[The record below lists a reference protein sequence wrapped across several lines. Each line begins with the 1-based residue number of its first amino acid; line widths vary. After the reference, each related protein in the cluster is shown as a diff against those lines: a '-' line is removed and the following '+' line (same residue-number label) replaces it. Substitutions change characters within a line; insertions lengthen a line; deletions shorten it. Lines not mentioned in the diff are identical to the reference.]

1 MTAFLKQVAEFYYNQ
16 KELESTCFVLPN
28 RRSTVFFRKYLGECV
43 RKDGTPLAVPRLYT
57 INDFFCQVHGTEI
70 TDRVRLLMVL
80 YHCYKALYP
89 QAEPL
94 DEFIFWGDMLL
105 ADFGDVDKYLA
116 DPRVLFQN
124 VADLKSIQDN
134 YSYLSDT
141 QREAIGHFLAH
152 FQGRKPG
159 PVKERFLSLWNIL
172 YPLYR
177 SFNEELDRR
186 GMAYEGKVY
195 RALAERLKSEIPA
208 RDLLEP
214 VFPDTEK
221 YVFVGLNALNLCEQL
236 LLGKMRDAGLAAFV
250 WDYSSEEI
258 RDPQNKSSL
267 FLSQNV
273 RDFPPEFVPDPEGL
287 GKPDIRVVSVPS
299 AVGQAK
305 LAPWILEE
313 IAGEAGN
320 DMETAFVLPDE
331 TLLLPLLNAIPP
343 EHDSI
348 NVTMGYPMRDSAVYT
363 LVDAIGQMQLHLR
376 KREEGWYFYHRSV
389 HALLSASLFRQLL
402 TPEETAIVAAV
413 KQAGKYYIP
422 LKDLQGGPL
431 LDLVFRPVYTQPKEA
446 SAAQNHATEQYLS
459 AIIGYVGRHLGPEG
473 EKMLEL
479 DFAKRCHTVLN
490 MLADI
495 DLPLLPA
502 SHLRVLDGLLQGQ
515 SVPFRGEPLQGLQI
529 MGPLETRALDFRNL
543 VILSANEGTFP
554 RKSFQS
560 SFIPPELRKGFGLPT
575 HEYQDAVWAYY
586 FYRMIQRAQNVWLVY
601 DSRTEGLKSGEES
614 RYIKQLEYHF
624 HLPVKHF
631 TASAE
636 MCPLP
641 PVPDIPKTEEHIRL
655 IREKEL
661 SATALQA
668 YLACPAKFYYRE
680 VEGLESEEE
689 VAESLD
695 AGMLGNVF
703 HKVMQDLYRPWLGK
717 LLPLNEII
725 RMRDGKDQ
733 LRRLIRTRVMEEM
746 KTVEV
751 TGRNLVLEEVL
762 LDYVTGTLDH
772 DRRLLADAG
781 AEGFRILGLESRRKA
796 DFHGFHFKGFVDR
809 IDSYIP
815 GEIRILDYKTGK
827 VKDEEIAI
835 TDSNAQQVAD
845 KLFAPPGG
853 DRPKI
858 ALQLFLYD
866 YLLHQDPAL
875 EGNTFVNSI
884 YSTAR
889 LYTQPLED
897 QPESPVFSQLATERL
912 SQTLDQLVDPEV
924 PFQRTEDLRTCQWCD
939 FKMIC
944 GR

>member
-1 MTAFLKQVAEFYYNQ
+1 MVPFLRQVAQHYFRQGN
-16 KELESTCFVLPN
+16 LAGTCFILPN
-28 RRSTVFFRKYLGECV
+28 RRSIVFFRKYLGECV
-43 RKDGTPLAVPRLYT
+43 MEQGTPLAVPPLYT
-57 INDFFCQVHGTEI
+57 INDFFCRVHGTEI

-80 YHCYKALYP
+80 YECYKSLYP

-105 ADFGDVDKYLA
+105 ADFSDVDKYLA
-116 DPRVLFQN
+116 TPRTLFQN
-124 VADLKSIQDN
+124 VADIKAIQDN
-134 YSYLSDT
+134 YSYLTDT
-141 QREAIGHFLAH
+141 QRKAIDHFLSH
-152 FQGRKPG
+152 FHERKTG
-159 PVKERFLSLWNIL
+159 PVKEKFLSLWNIL
-172 YPLYR
+172 YPLYTQ
-177 SFNEELDRR
+177 FNQVLEER

-195 RALAERLKSEIPA
+195 RALADRLNSDIPA
-208 RDLLEP
+208 RDILEP
-214 VFPDTEK
+214 VFPETEK
-221 YVFVGLNALNLCEQL
+221 YVFVGLNALNLCESL
-236 LLGKMRDAGLAAFV
+236 LLKKMRDAGLADFV
-250 WDYSSEEI
+250 WDFVSEEI
-258 RDPQNKSSL
+258 RNPQNKSSL

-273 RDFPPEFVPDPEGL
+273 KDFPPAFFPDPEGL

-305 LAPWILEE
+305 LAPMILKEVV
-313 IAGEAGN
+313 G
-320 DMETAFVLPDE
+320 DPVETAFVLPDE

-343 EHDSI
+343 EFDSI

-363 LVDAIGQMQLHLR
+363 LMDAVGQLQLHLR
-376 KREEGWYFYHRSV
+376 KREEGWYFYHRNVS
-389 HALLSASLFRQLL
+389 ALLSASLLREVL
-402 TPEETAIVAAV
+402 TPEEAGIVASV

-422 LKDLQGGPL
+422 QKDLTGGPL
-431 LDLVFRPVYTQPKEA
+431 LDLLFQPVITEPTA
-446 SAAQNHATEQYLS
+446 SSARQNHAMEAYLS
-459 AIIGYVGRHLGPEG
+459 EIVGYLGRQLGPEG

-479 DFAKRCHTVLN
+479 DFAKRYHTVLN
-490 MLADI
+490 MMADVDLA
-495 DLPLLPA
+495 LLPVT
-502 SHLRVLDGLLQGQ
+502 HLRVLDGLLQGQ

-543 VILSANEGTFP
+543 IILSTNESSFP

-586 FYRMIQRAQNVWLVY
+586 FYRMIQRAENVWLVY

-624 HLPVKHF
+624 NLPLKRY
-631 TASAE
+631 TAAAE
-636 MCPLP
+636 MHP
-641 PVPDIPKTEEHIRL
+641 IPAIPAIAKTPEHIRI

-668 YLACPAKFYYRE
+668 YLACPAKFFYQV
-680 VEGLESEEE
+680 VEGLQASEE

-703 HKVMQDLYRPWLGK
+703 HKVMQELYSPYLGK
-717 LLPLNEII
+717 VLPLADIVAILGKRKDLAKRI
-725 RMRDGKDQ
+725 RA
-733 LRRLIRTRVMEEM
+733 RVMEEM

-751 TGRNLVLEEVL
+751 TGRNLVLERVL
-762 LDYVTGTLDH
+762 LDYVTGTLSH
-772 DRRLLADAG
+772 DRELLVRSG
-781 AEGFRILGLESRRKA
+781 SEGFRILGLESRRRA

-815 GEIRILDYKTGK
+815 GEVRILDYKTGK

-835 TDSNAQQVAD
+835 TDENAQAVAD
-845 KLFAPPGG
+845 KLFAPPGS

-866 YLLHQDPAL
+866 FFAHQDSEL
-875 EGNTFVNSI
+875 KGNTIVNSI

-889 LYTQPLED
+889 LYSQPLQD
-897 QPESPVFSQLATERL
+897 QAESPVFSALVKERL
-912 SQTLDQLVDPEV
+912 AQTLDRIVDPEV
-924 PFQRTEDLRTCQWCD
+924 PFERTEDTRSCQWCD

>member
-273 RDFPPEFVPDPEGL
+273 RDFPPEFVPDPDGL

-376 KREEGWYFYHRSV
+376 KREEGWYSYHRSV

-446 SAAQNHATEQYLS
+446 SAAQNHAAEQYLS
-459 AIIGYVGRHLGPEG
+459 AIIGYVGRYLGPEG

-515 SVPFRGEPLQGLQI
+515 SVPFRGEPLQGMQI

-835 TDSNAQQVAD
+835 TDSNARQVAD